1 MSEIA
6 SRIAARTRLLQ
17 PTAVNS
23 ILAETAELRRQG
35 RRLVSLMRGE
45 PDLPTPA
52 HIVEAA
58 CRALRDGRTH
68 YPDNRGEPALRE
80 AVAEKLSRENG
91 LAYDPGSE
99 ILVTTGATFGLW
111 AALTA
116 LLNEG
121 EEVLL
126 PEPVYDAYT
135 PVIRLAG
142 GRLRPV
148 RARLAGG
155 RYGLNGE
162 EMEAAWNPAVKLLL
176 LNTPWNPTGTVLT
189 RDELAAVAAFA
200 EQRNLIVLS
209 DEIYEAF
216 TYDGRVHLSPAALG
230 AELRERTILINSL
243 SKTYAMTGW
252 RAGYVAG
259 PRAIIDAMYLVLQQS
274 SRGPATFVQ
283 DAAVAAL
290 RGPREPVEAMRAE
303 YQRRRALVSKRLDG
317 TAGARLIE
325 PEGGL
330 FALIDVRALKRP
342 SEEIRRRLL
351 EDHGVVVVHGSAYGS
366 AGEGTLR
373 ISFAAGGQTLETGL
387 ARLREG
393 LERLAG

>member
-1 MSEIA
+1 M
-6 SRIAARTRLLQ
+6 SRIASTISARSRLLQ

-23 ILAETAELRRQG
+23 ILAEVAELRRQG
-35 RRLVSLMRGE
+35 RQLVSLMRGE

-80 AVAEKLSRENG
+80 AIAEKLDRENG
-91 LAYDPGSE
+91 LSYDAGSE
-99 ILVTTGATFGLW
+99 ILVTGGATFGLW

-126 PEPVYDAYT
+126 PEPIYDAYT

-142 GRLRPV
+142 GRIRPV

-155 RYGLNGE
+155 RYGLTGE
-162 EMEAAWNPAVKLLL
+162 DLEAAWNPAAKLLL

-189 RDELAAVAAFA
+189 REELASVAAFA
-200 EQRNLIVLS
+200 ARRNLVVVS

-216 TYDGRVHLSPAALG
+216 TYDGRVHLSPAALS
-230 AELRERTILINSL
+230 EEIRERTILINSL

-252 RAGYVAG
+252 RVGYAAG
-259 PRAIIDAMYLVLQQS
+259 PRAIIEAMYLVLQQS

-303 YQRRRALVSKRLDG
+303 YERRRALVAERLDG
-317 TAGARLIE
+317 TGGARLIN
-325 PEGGL
+325 PEGGF
-330 FALIDVRALKRP
+330 FALLDVRALART
-342 SEEIRRRLL
+342 SDEIRRRLL
-351 EDHGVVVVHGSAYGS
+351 EDHGVVVVHGSAYGAS
-366 AGEGTLR
+366 GEGTLR
-373 ISFAAGGQTLETGL
+373 ISFAAGGEMLEAGL

>member
-6 SRIAARTRLLQ
+6 TELSARSRLLR

-23 ILAETAELRRQG
+23 ILAEVAQLRRQG
-35 RRLVSLMRGE
+35 RRLVSLLRGE

-58 CRALRDGRTH
+58 CRALREGRTH

-80 AVAEKLSRENG
+80 AVAEKLLRENG
-91 LAYDPGSE
+91 VAYDPGSE
-99 ILVTTGATFGLW
+99 VLVTGGATFGLW

-116 LLNEG
+116 TLNEG
-121 EEVLL
+121 EQVLL
-126 PEPVYDAYT
+126 PEPIYDAYT

-142 GRLRPV
+142 GRIRPV

-155 RYGLNGE
+155 RYGLTGE
-162 EMEAAWNPAVKLLL
+162 DLEAAWNPAVKLLL

-189 RDELAAVAAFA
+189 RDELASVAAFA
-200 EQRNLIVLS
+200 ERRNLIVAS
-209 DEIYEAF
+209 DEIYEAI
-216 TYDGRVHLSPAALG
+216 TYDGRIHISPAALG
-230 AELRERTILINSL
+230 EEIRQRTILINSL

-252 RAGYVAG
+252 RIGYAAA
-259 PRAIIDAMYLVLQQS
+259 PRPILEAMFLVLQQS

-303 YQRRRALVSKRLDG
+303 YERRRRLVAERLDG
-317 TAGARLIE
+317 AGGARLIQ
-325 PEGGL
+325 PEGGF
-330 FALIDVRALKRP
+330 FALLDVRALNRP
-342 SEEIRRRLL
+342 SEEIRRGLL
-351 EDHGVVVVHGSAYGS
+351 EDHGVVVVHGAAYGP

-373 ISFAAGGQTLETGL
+373 ISFAAGGPTLETGL
-387 ARLREG
+387 VRLREG
-393 LERLAG
+393 LDHLAG